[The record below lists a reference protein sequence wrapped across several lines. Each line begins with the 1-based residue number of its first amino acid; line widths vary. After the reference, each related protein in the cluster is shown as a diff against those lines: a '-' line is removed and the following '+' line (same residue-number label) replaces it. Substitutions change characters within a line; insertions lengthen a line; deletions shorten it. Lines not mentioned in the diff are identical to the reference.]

1 MGVINLVFPLP
12 PAQVHPAGFGYLI
25 PRSGP
30 SQNPEGVLGVIFDST
45 ALDTEGEPPVC
56 KLTVMMGGPY
66 WSSYPSTSGR
76 PMERPSNATELVQP
90 ALRHLRRVFPHLQD
104 VEPVLVRPKLHIEC
118 IPTYL
123 PGHGGRLRELH
134 EAISSG
140 PWKDKLSL
148 VGSGYGGIGVND
160 CVGSAEEVVDALA
173 QGHNATGLE
182 RWADWS

>member
-1 MGVINLVFPLP
+1 
-12 PAQVHPAGFGYLI
+12 
-25 PRSGP
+25 
-30 SQNPEGVLGVIFDST
+30 
-45 ALDTEGEPPVC
+45 
-56 KLTVMMGGPY
+56 MGGPY

-76 PMERPSNATELVQP
+76 PMERPSNPTELVSP
-90 ALRHLRRVFPHLQD
+90 ALQHLRRVFPHLQD
-104 VEPVLVRPKLHIEC
+104 VEPVLIRPKLHIEC

-123 PGHGGRLRELH
+123 PDHGGRLRELH

-140 PWKDKLSL
+140 PWKHKLSL

-173 QGHNATGLE
+173 QGHSATGLE